1 LCGTPHHYYSYP
13 LLILERIY
21 FGLVVYLM
29 CFVFFCF
36 SKELYKAPVVFFM
49 CLAMAGLRQ
58 DVLLDGYAEVDEVLS
73 HEASCEQLCNKLQ
86 QGPRIAGLLR
96 SVHLQRSIHKRVFL
110 YASTCYPAYT
120 FALPYIITY
129 SYLSYIT
136 CVA

>member
-1 LCGTPHHYYSYP
+1 MRHPTSLSFLPP
-13 LLILERIY
+13 LDSGENLFWIGRLLDVFR
-21 FGLVVYLM
+21 
-29 CFVFFCF
+29 FFCF